1 MQNMR
6 LTLKVFYV
14 YTKKRI
20 IVDMQGG
27 VFLKHTIL
35 DFEAM
40 IESVRKDGR
49 RHDYRIKELK
59 VYENYLYY
67 NRKYIDH
74 KYHESVE
81 YNLFPQENIGI
92 YKLHQSCDLQCNL
105 SEIYKY
111 YVDMVNVSKE
121 RKLWKVKD
129 LYIDFIIKGDDR
141 YYVVDIDEFNDA
153 VSRKELK
160 ENEVK
165 DALNGLDNILKGYY
179 ESNDLEYY
187 INSLRKQY
195 SDIGKLL
202 LSKKTA

>member
-1 MQNMR
+1 
-6 LTLKVFYV
+6 
-14 YTKKRI
+14 
-20 IVDMQGG
+20 
-27 VFLKHTIL
+27 LKHTIL

-49 RHDYRIKELK
+49 IHDYRIQELR

-67 NRKYIDH
+67 YRRYVDH

-81 YNLFPQENIGI
+81 YNLFPKENIGI
-92 YKLHQSCDLQCNL
+92 YKLHQSNKLQFDP

-111 YVDMVNVSKE
+111 YVDMVSVSKE
-121 RKLWKVKD
+121 KKLWRAKD
-129 LYIDFIIKGDDR
+129 LYIDFIVKGDGR
-141 YYVVDIDEFNDA
+141 YYVVDIDEFNEA
-153 VSRKELK
+153 ISSKELK

-179 ESNDLEYY
+179 ESNDMEYY
-187 INSLRKQY
+187 INSLRERY
-195 SDIGKLL
+195 SGIGKLL

>member
-1 MQNMR
+1 ME
-6 LTLKVFYV
+6 V
-14 YTKKRI
+14 
-20 IVDMQGG
+20 QGG
-27 VFLKHTIL
+27 ISLKYTVL

-49 RHDYRIKELK
+49 KHDYRIQELK

-67 NRKYIDH
+67 YRRYVDH

-81 YNLFPQENIGI
+81 YNLFPKENIGI
-92 YKLHQSCDLQCNL
+92 YKLHQSSNLQYNP

-111 YVDMVNVSKE
+111 YVDMVSVSKE

-129 LYIDFIIKGDDR
+129 LYIDFIIKGDGR

-153 VSRKELK
+153 INNKELK

-187 INSLRKQY
+187 INSLREQY
-195 SDIGKLL
+195 SDIGNLV
-202 LSKKTA
+202 LSRKTA

>member
-1 MQNMR
+1 M
-6 LTLKVFYV
+6 
-14 YTKKRI
+14 
-20 IVDMQGG
+20 
-27 VFLKHTIL
+27 KHTIL

-49 RHDYRIKELK
+49 VHDYRIQELR

-67 NRKYIDH
+67 YRRYVDH

-81 YNLFPQENIGI
+81 YNLFPRENIGI
-92 YKLHQSCDLQCNL
+92 YKLHQSNKLQFNP
-105 SEIYKY
+105 SEVYKY
-111 YVDMVNVSKE
+111 YVDMVSVSKE
-121 RKLWKVKD
+121 KKLWRAKD
-129 LYIDFIIKGDDR
+129 LYIDFIVKGDGR

-153 VSRKELK
+153 ISRKELR

-187 INSLRKQY
+187 INSLREQY
-195 SDIGKLL
+195 SGFGQLL
-202 LSKKTA
+202 LSRKTA